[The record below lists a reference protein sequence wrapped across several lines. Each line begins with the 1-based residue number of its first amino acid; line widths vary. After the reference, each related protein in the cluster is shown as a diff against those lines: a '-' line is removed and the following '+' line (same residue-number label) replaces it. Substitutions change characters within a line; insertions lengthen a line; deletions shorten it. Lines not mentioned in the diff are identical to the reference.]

1 MSDADF
7 NNVMKRSLFSSSISR
22 RLGKTLAVTSLL
34 LSVITTFSVQSAIRI
49 IGPQE
54 EAQPQ
59 ATSEPL
65 SRAATPSTRGRSAV
79 GPTRDS
85 DTLWSIAS
93 RYQPNQSVSV
103 YQTIGAIFRLNPSAF
118 EDANI
123 HGLMPGSTL
132 VMPSL
137 AEIRRESTDDVAQ
150 RLQIDQARKEAQRTV
165 NRRPL
170 SEQVPAPKPKAP
182 VTPTVA
188 PMPAPETAMAEDK
201 KSMMDDAKS
210 KEAMA
215 DTDGVMS
222 EKMADAGEKMT
233 PPKPDMMGVQ
243 DQINESDMQMGKLV
257 ESNHI
262 LKIRLAEVQNELS
275 ALKEQMT
282 VDQELTGEIKEFL
295 EVQRVRQAK
304 METKE
309 PSFLETLMNSPLMLA
324 TVAIIPALLVI
335 GAAAFI
341 IMRRRKSDDAE
352 EPEGLDGE
360 VPDDMNVIMVP
371 EVEDDTD
378 ELVLEDDELEV
389 TEDTDADDLF
399 GDDSMFDSE
408 LDDINLSDSLELSEE
423 PEESGV
429 SIDDEFEAGSDIS
442 LDDDFDASSE
452 LNVAASSDD
461 AIGLE
466 DMERALDEMADNEE
480 KELSPDEALAAAW
493 EQSLAGGD
501 DGDVDD
507 IDALLNAEQS
517 GGSDTEEN
525 TADDSPDDILTD
537 DDLND
542 ALFDKVLEG
551 EPEVDLSQDI
561 DLSDDDA
568 PVAPVAAEAS
578 GQDDI
583 DDIFSANE
591 ASGQDDIDDIF
602 SANETSGQDDIDD
615 IFSANEASGQDDIDD
630 IFSANET
637 SGQDDIDDIFSANEA
652 SGQDDIDDILNA
664 TEASGQDDIDDILN
678 ATEASGQDDIDD
690 ILNVTETSGQDDID
704 DILGETETLLDELVD
719 DVDENGEAIVSEDI
733 DDSDDL
739 SITSDSDD
747 VDISESDALLDA
759 FLNGDDDEDALDETT
774 LLDESVDDDD
784 LLDEVLGES
793 ADDEEVDL
801 GETDVLLDELLGD
814 DDLDDESA
822 VLDELPEDGD
832 DLLSLDDEDLLLASS
847 DADEMS
853 SDDLSSFDDPLDI
866 DGVTDSA
873 DDDNTTS
880 EDTDEKKSEE
890 TLDADTLSALDVMDD
905 PSESDD
911 DVEAPLETPVDEA
924 LESDESADELSVLLD
939 SVVED
944 ETTDEQADASSIDTD
959 ELDAL
964 VSDDVESDEIVPE
977 ASETEM
983 GLLDDVLENSLDEEN
998 DAFSELEDT
1007 VNVDEE
1013 DIAGLIAEDES
1024 VELETEPEASDSD
1037 LALLDSLLDDVDDS
1051 DEEQQAEESEKA
1063 VESAG
1068 DTEPLEVPAS
1078 DAELHVA
1085 DDDTPLDLSDFP
1097 EYDEEAA
1104 LADSEADAP
1113 NAERE
1118 STAPNAS
1125 ASDEEQDASDDE
1137 FDLSSLPEYTE
1148 EDAAAEFDVPSSRND
1163 LDVPTSSLIEQA
1175 LRNNDVAVESENETG
1190 VEDNVSAPSDLGD
1203 TDLGEADIGE
1213 ADIGEAD
1220 IGEADFGATENHTL
1234 AFPPVDAISID
1245 DLGEFDEED
1254 ALGAA
1259 LDEQRELDEA
1269 VPPNSH
1275 GEFSQPSAPQSL
1287 AMEMDE
1293 LSSLEDDA
1301 HQVAG
1306 LNMDALLSESM
1317 DDEPMALSGFETD
1330 NDLATLETLETDDET
1345 SFDSDDLSFPDDE
1358 SDIWQAEMEP
1368 EPELETEDWSEQPEI
1383 LGNDVKD
1390 MDLDGDLE
1398 GLLEDAESELIEE
1411 SSSDDAYISIEE
1423 LMKDDGSP
1431 QDDPDTVPMDLN
1443 VGLDDFPDVL
1453 GDIEPADVDSSG
1465 EAATNMDLAKAYLE
1479 MNDVDGALQLLEK
1492 VMRGDDAALKAEAK
1506 QMIENLN

>member
-1 MSDADF
+1 MRAVSDADF

-137 AEIRRESTDDVAQ
+137 AEIRLESTDDVAQ

-182 VTPTVA
+182 VAPTVA

-389 TEDTDADDLF
+389 TDDTDADDLF

-525 TADDSPDDILTD
+525 TGDDSPDDILTD

-568 PVAPVAAEAS
+568 PVAAEAS

-591 ASGQDDIDDIF
+591 A
-602 SANETSGQDDIDD
+602 
-615 IFSANEASGQDDIDD
+615 
-630 IFSANET
+630 

-664 TEASGQDDIDDILN
+664 TEASGQDDIDDIL
-678 ATEASGQDDIDD
+678 
-690 ILNVTETSGQDDID
+690 
-704 DILGETETLLDELVD
+704 GETETLLDELVD
-719 DVDENGEAIVSEDI
+719 DVDENGEAIVSEEI

-880 EDTDEKKSEE
+880 EDTDEKKSED

-924 LESDESADELSVLLD
+924 LESDESADELSALLD
-939 SVVED
+939 SVAED

-983 GLLDDVLENSLDEEN
+983 GLLDDVLEKSLDEEN
-998 DAFSELEDT
+998 DASSELEDT

-1118 STAPNAS
+1118 STAPDAS

-1203 TDLGEADIGE
+1203 TDLGEADI
-1213 ADIGEAD
+1213 D
-1220 IGEADFGATENHTL
+1220 EADFGATENHTL

-1269 VPPNSH
+1269 VPPNSR

-1317 DDEPMALSGFETD
+1317 DDEPMALNGFETD

-1398 GLLEDAESELIEE
+1398 GLLEDAESELVEE

>member
-1 MSDADF
+1 MRAVSDADF

-165 NRRPL
+165 DRRPL

-188 PMPAPETAMAEDK
+188 PTPAPETAMAEDK
-201 KSMMDDAKS
+201 KPMMEDAKP

-215 DTDGVMS
+215 DTEGAMT

-233 PPKPDMMGVQ
+233 PPKPDMAGVQ

-295 EVQRVRQAK
+295 EVQRVRQAQ

-341 IMRRRKSDDAE
+341 IMRRRKNDDVD
-352 EPEGLDGE
+352 EPEGLDGD

-389 TEDTDADDLF
+389 TDDTDADDLF

-493 EQSLAGGD
+493 EQSLSGGD

-517 GGSDTEEN
+517 GDAGAEEN
-525 TADDSPDDILTD
+525 AEDTASSSDDIVSD

-542 ALFDKVLEG
+542 ALFDKVLED

-561 DLSDDDA
+561 DLSDDDSSSSD
-568 PVAPVAAEAS
+568 EAS
-578 GQDDI
+578 GQDDIDDIFSANEAAGQDDI

-602 SANETSGQDDIDD
+602 SANE
-615 IFSANEASGQDDIDD
+615 AA
-630 IFSANET
+630 
-637 SGQDDIDDIFSANEA
+637 
-652 SGQDDIDDILNA
+652 GQDDIDDILNA
-664 TEASGQDDIDDILN
+664 TEP
-678 ATEASGQDDIDD
+678 
-690 ILNVTETSGQDDID
+690 SGQDDID

-719 DVDENGEAIVSEDI
+719 DVDENGEAIVSDEI

-739 SITSDSDD
+739 SIPSDSDD
-747 VDISESDALLDA
+747 VDISESDALLDE
-759 FLNGDDDEDALDETT
+759 FLNGDDDEDPLDETA
-774 LLDESVDDDD
+774 LLDESVDADD
-784 LLDEVLGES
+784 LLDDVLGET
-793 ADDEEVDL
+793 ADDEDVDL
-801 GETDVLLDELLGD
+801 GETDVLLDELLDD

-822 VLDELPEDGD
+822 VLDALPEDGD
-832 DLLSLDDEDLLLASS
+832 DLLSLDDEDLLSTPSEADDAS
-847 DADEMS
+847 A
-853 SDDLSSFDDPLDI
+853 DDLSSFDDPLDI
-866 DGVTDSA
+866 DGLMDPVA
-873 DDDNTTS
+873 DDDTTP
-880 EDTDEKKSEE
+880 EDIDEKKSEE
-890 TLDADTLSALDVMDD
+890 ALDADTLSALDVLEES
-905 PSESDD
+905 SES
-911 DVEAPLETPVDEA
+911 
-924 LESDESADELSVLLD
+924 ESDESDDELSALLD
-939 SVVED
+939 AVSED
-944 ETTDEQADASSIDTD
+944 DATEEDTDTSAIDID

-964 VSDDVESDEIVPE
+964 VSDEIEPDEVVPE

-983 GLLDDVLENSLDEEN
+983 DLLDDVLEQSVD
-998 DAFSELEDT
+998 EDT
-1007 VNVDEE
+1007 SSDSEDAIRFDEE
-1013 DIAGLIAEDES
+1013 DIADLTAANES
-1024 VELETEPEASDSD
+1024 AEPEAELDASDDD
-1037 LALLDSLLDDVDDS
+1037 LALLDSLLDDVDEAAETQPAEDAGPAAES
-1051 DEEQQAEESEKA
+1051 DGNAEPLDA
-1063 VESAG
+1063 PVA
-1068 DTEPLEVPAS
+1068 DTENDDVDT
-1078 DAELHVA
+1078 DADNDA
-1085 DDDTPLDLSDFP
+1085 PLDLSDFP

-1104 LADSEADAP
+1104 LADSEAEAP
-1113 NAERE
+1113 SAERE
-1118 STAPNAS
+1118 SITPDAS
-1125 ASDEEQDASDDE
+1125 PSDAEQDASDDA

-1148 EDAAAEFDVPSSRND
+1148 EDAAAEFDVPSSNDD
-1163 LDVPTSSLIEQA
+1163 LDAPTSSLIEQA
-1175 LRNNDVAVESENETG
+1175 LRDDDAVAESESDVGE
-1190 VEDNVSAPSDLGD
+1190 EDSAPTPSDTGD
-1203 TDLGEADIGE
+1203 ADLGES
-1213 ADIGEAD
+1213 
-1220 IGEADFGATENHTL
+1220 DFGATENHTL

-1245 DLGEFDEED
+1245 DLGEFDEDD

-1259 LDEQRELDEA
+1259 LEEQRELDEA
-1269 VPPNSH
+1269 VPPNSRS
-1275 GEFSQPSAPQSL
+1275 EFSQPSAPQSL

-1317 DDEPMALSGFETD
+1317 DDDDSAAFTGFETG
-1330 NDLATLETLETDDET
+1330 NDLDTLETEDET
-1345 SFDSDDLSFPDDE
+1345 NFDADDLSFPDDE

-1368 EPELETEDWSEQPEI
+1368 EPELETEDWSEQPEV
-1383 LGNDVKD
+1383 LGDDVKD

-1431 QDDPDTVPMDLN
+1431 QEDPDTVPMDLN

-1453 GDIEPADVDSSG
+1453 GDIEPSDVDSSG

-1479 MNDVDGALQLLEK
+1479 MNDMDGALQLLEK
-1492 VMRGDDAALKAEAK
+1492 VMRGDDAALKAEAQ

>member
-1 MSDADF
+1 MRAVSDADF

-118 EDANI
+118 EEANI

-215 DTDGVMS
+215 DTDGAMS

-324 TVAIIPALLVI
+324 TVAIIPALIVI

-568 PVAPVAAEAS
+568 PVAAEAS

-591 ASGQDDIDDIF
+591 A
-602 SANETSGQDDIDD
+602 
-615 IFSANEASGQDDIDD
+615 
-630 IFSANET
+630 

-678 ATEASGQDDIDD
+678 ATE
-690 ILNVTETSGQDDID
+690 TSGQDDID

-719 DVDENGEAIVSEDI
+719 DVDENGEAIVSEEI

-924 LESDESADELSVLLD
+924 LESDESADELSALLD
-939 SVVED
+939 SVAED

-964 VSDDVESDEIVPE
+964 VSDGVESDEIVPE

-983 GLLDDVLENSLDEEN
+983 GLLDDVLEKSLDEEN
-998 DAFSELEDT
+998 DASSELEDT

-1013 DIAGLIAEDES
+1013 DVAGLIAEDES
-1024 VELETEPEASDSD
+1024 VELESEPEASDSD

-1063 VESAG
+1063 VESAR

-1078 DAELHVA
+1078 DAELDVA
-1085 DDDTPLDLSDFP
+1085 DDDTPLDLSDVP

-1104 LADSEADAP
+1104 LADSESDAS

-1118 STAPNAS
+1118 STAPDAS

-1220 IGEADFGATENHTL
+1220 FGATENHTL
-1234 AFPPVDAISID
+1234 AFPPVDAINID

-1317 DDEPMALSGFETD
+1317 DDEPMALNGFETD
-1330 NDLATLETLETDDET
+1330 NDLATLETLETDDEA

-1506 QMIENLN
+1506 QMIESLN

>member
-34 LSVITTFSVQSAIRI
+34 LSVIMTFSVQSAIRI

-65 SRAATPSTRGRSAV
+65 SREATPSTRGRSAV

-165 NRRPL
+165 DRRPL
-170 SEQVPAPKPKAP
+170 SEQVPAPKPP

-188 PMPAPETAMAEDK
+188 PTPATETAMAKDK
-201 KSMMDDAKS
+201 KPMMEDAKP

-215 DTDGVMS
+215 DTEAAMP

-233 PPKPDMMGVQ
+233 PPKPDMAGVQ

-295 EVQRVRQAK
+295 EVQRVRQAQ

-341 IMRRRKSDDAE
+341 IMRRRKNDDVE
-352 EPEGLDGE
+352 EPEGLDGD

-389 TEDTDADDLF
+389 TDDTDADDLF

-423 PEESGV
+423 PEESGL

-442 LDDDFDASSE
+442 LDDDFDTSSE

-493 EQSLAGGD
+493 EQSLSGGD

-517 GGSDTEEN
+517 GGSDTEES
-525 TADDSPDDILTD
+525 TAGDSPDDIVSD

-542 ALFDKVLEG
+542 ALFDKVLED

-568 PVAPVAAEAS
+568 PNSDEAS

-591 ASGQDDIDDIF
+591 A
-602 SANETSGQDDIDD
+602 AGQDDIDD
-615 IFSANEASGQDDIDD
+615 IFSANEAAGQDDIDD
-630 IFSANET
+630 ILNAT
-637 SGQDDIDDIFSANEA
+637 EA

-690 ILNVTETSGQDDID
+690 ILNATEPSGQDDID

-719 DVDENGEAIVSEDI
+719 DVDENGEAIVSDEI

-739 SITSDSDD
+739 SIPSDGDD
-747 VDISESDALLDA
+747 VDISESDALLDE
-759 FLNGDDDEDALDETT
+759 FLNGDDDEDPLDETA
-774 LLDESVDDDD
+774 LLDESVDADD
-784 LLDEVLGES
+784 LLDDVLGEP
-793 ADDEEVDL
+793 ADNEDVDL
-801 GETDVLLDELLGD
+801 GETDVLLDELLD

-822 VLDELPEDGD
+822 VLDALPEDGD
-832 DLLSLDDEDLLLASS
+832 DLLSLDDEDLLSTPSEADDAS
-847 DADEMS
+847 A
-853 SDDLSSFDDPLDI
+853 DDLSSFDDPLDI
-866 DGVTDSA
+866 DGLMDPVA
-873 DDDNTTS
+873 DDDTTP
-880 EDTDEKKSEE
+880 EDIDEKKSEE
-890 TLDADTLSALDVMDD
+890 ALDADTLSALDVLEES
-905 PSESDD
+905 SES
-911 DVEAPLETPVDEA
+911 
-924 LESDESADELSVLLD
+924 ESDESDDELSALLD
-939 SVVED
+939 AVSED
-944 ETTDEQADASSIDTD
+944 DATEEDTDTSAVDID

-964 VSDDVESDEIVPE
+964 VSDEIESDEVVPE

-983 GLLDDVLENSLDEEN
+983 DLLDDVLEQSMDE
-998 DAFSELEDT
+998 DASSDSEDAIRF
-1007 VNVDEE
+1007 DEE
-1013 DIAGLIAEDES
+1013 DIADLTAANES
-1024 VELETEPEASDSD
+1024 AEPESELDASDDD
-1037 LALLDSLLDDVDDS
+1037 LALLDSLLDDVDGADETQPTEDADPAAELDGNAEPLDAPVADTENDDVDTDADS
-1051 DEEQQAEESEKA
+1051 DA
-1063 VESAG
+1063 
-1068 DTEPLEVPAS
+1068 
-1078 DAELHVA
+1078 
-1085 DDDTPLDLSDFP
+1085 PLDLSDFP

-1104 LADSEADAP
+1104 LADSEAEAPSAEHESITPDASP
-1113 NAERE
+1113 
-1118 STAPNAS
+1118 
-1125 ASDEEQDASDDE
+1125 SDAEQDASDDA

-1148 EDAAAEFDVPSSRND
+1148 EDAAAEFDVPSSNDD

-1175 LRNNDVAVESENETG
+1175 LRDDDAVAESESDVGEEDGAPTPYDTG
-1190 VEDNVSAPSDLGD
+1190 DA
-1203 TDLGEADIGE
+1203 DLGES
-1213 ADIGEAD
+1213 
-1220 IGEADFGATENHTL
+1220 DFGATENHTL

-1245 DLGEFDEED
+1245 DLGEFDEDD

-1259 LDEQRELDEA
+1259 LEEQRELDDA
-1269 VPPNSH
+1269 VPPNSRS
-1275 GEFSQPSAPQSL
+1275 EFSQPSAPQSL

-1317 DDEPMALSGFETD
+1317 DDDDSAAFTGFETD
-1330 NDLATLETLETDDET
+1330 NDLDTLQTEDET
-1345 SFDSDDLSFPDDE
+1345 NFDADDLSFPDDE

-1383 LGNDVKD
+1383 LGDDVKD

-1431 QDDPDTVPMDLN
+1431 QEDPDAVPMDLN

-1453 GDIEPADVDSSG
+1453 GDIEPSDVDSSG

-1492 VMRGDDAALKAEAK
+1492 VMRGDDAALKAEAQ

>member
-1 MSDADF
+1 
-7 NNVMKRSLFSSSISR
+7 
-22 RLGKTLAVTSLL
+22 
-34 LSVITTFSVQSAIRI
+34 
-49 IGPQE
+49 
-54 EAQPQ
+54 
-59 ATSEPL
+59 
-65 SRAATPSTRGRSAV
+65 
-79 GPTRDS
+79 
-85 DTLWSIAS
+85 
-93 RYQPNQSVSV
+93 
-103 YQTIGAIFRLNPSAF
+103 
-118 EDANI
+118 
-123 HGLMPGSTL
+123 
-132 VMPSL
+132 
-137 AEIRRESTDDVAQ
+137 
-150 RLQIDQARKEAQRTV
+150 
-165 NRRPL
+165 
-170 SEQVPAPKPKAP
+170 
-182 VTPTVA
+182 
-188 PMPAPETAMAEDK
+188 
-201 KSMMDDAKS
+201 
-210 KEAMA
+210 
-215 DTDGVMS
+215 
-222 EKMADAGEKMT
+222 
-233 PPKPDMMGVQ
+233 
-243 DQINESDMQMGKLV
+243 
-257 ESNHI
+257 
-262 LKIRLAEVQNELS
+262 
-275 ALKEQMT
+275 
-282 VDQELTGEIKEFL
+282 
-295 EVQRVRQAK
+295 
-304 METKE
+304 
-309 PSFLETLMNSPLMLA
+309 
-324 TVAIIPALLVI
+324 
-335 GAAAFI
+335 
-341 IMRRRKSDDAE
+341 
-352 EPEGLDGE
+352 
-360 VPDDMNVIMVP
+360 
-371 EVEDDTD
+371 
-378 ELVLEDDELEV
+378 
-389 TEDTDADDLF
+389 
-399 GDDSMFDSE
+399 
-408 LDDINLSDSLELSEE
+408 
-423 PEESGV
+423 
-429 SIDDEFEAGSDIS
+429 
-442 LDDDFDASSE
+442 
-452 LNVAASSDD
+452 
-461 AIGLE
+461 
-466 DMERALDEMADNEE
+466 
-480 KELSPDEALAAAW
+480 
-493 EQSLAGGD
+493 
-501 DGDVDD
+501 
-507 IDALLNAEQS
+507 
-517 GGSDTEEN
+517 
-525 TADDSPDDILTD
+525 
-537 DDLND
+537 
-542 ALFDKVLEG
+542 
-551 EPEVDLSQDI
+551 
-561 DLSDDDA
+561 
-568 PVAPVAAEAS
+568 
-578 GQDDI
+578 
-583 DDIFSANE
+583 
-591 ASGQDDIDDIF
+591 
-602 SANETSGQDDIDD
+602 
-615 IFSANEASGQDDIDD
+615 
-630 IFSANET
+630 
-637 SGQDDIDDIFSANEA
+637 
-652 SGQDDIDDILNA
+652 
-664 TEASGQDDIDDILN
+664 TEA
-678 ATEASGQDDIDD
+678 
-690 ILNVTETSGQDDID
+690 SGQDDID

-719 DVDENGEAIVSEDI
+719 DVDENGEAIASEEI

-739 SITSDSDD
+739 SIASDSDD

-759 FLNGDDDEDALDETT
+759 FLNGDDDEDALDETA

-784 LLDEVLGES
+784 LLDDVLGES

-832 DLLSLDDEDLLLASS
+832 DLLSLDDEDLLSAS
-847 DADEMS
+847 DDMS

-866 DGVTDSA
+866 DGVTNSA

-905 PSESDD
+905 PRESDD
-911 DVEAPLETPVDEA
+911 VVEAPLETSVDET
-924 LESDESADELSVLLD
+924 LESDESADELSALLD
-939 SVVED
+939 SVAED
-944 ETTDEQADASSIDTD
+944 ETTDEQADASSIDID

-964 VSDDVESDEIVPE
+964 VSDGVESDEVVPE

-983 GLLDDVLENSLDEEN
+983 GLLDDVLEKSLDEESVTS
-998 DAFSELEDT
+998 SELEDT

-1024 VELETEPEASDSD
+1024 VELETEPDASDSD
-1037 LALLDSLLDDVDDS
+1037 LALLDSLLDDVDES
-1051 DEEQQAEESEKA
+1051 DEEQQTEESEKA

-1078 DAELHVA
+1078 DAELDVA

-1118 STAPNAS
+1118 STAPDAL

-1175 LRNNDVAVESENETG
+1175 LRNNDVAVESENEVG

-1213 ADIGEAD
+1213 S
-1220 IGEADFGATENHTL
+1220 DFGATENHTL

-1269 VPPNSH
+1269 VPPNSRS
-1275 GEFSQPSAPQSL
+1275 EFSQPSAPQSL

-1317 DDEPMALSGFETD
+1317 DDEPMALNDFETD

-1345 SFDSDDLSFPDDE
+1345 GFDSDDLSFPDDE

>member
-1 MSDADF
+1 MRAVSDADF

-182 VTPTVA
+182 VAPTVA

-507 IDALLNAEQS
+507 IDALLNAQQS

-525 TADDSPDDILTD
+525 TVDDSPDDILTD

-568 PVAPVAAEAS
+568 PVAAEAS

-591 ASGQDDIDDIF
+591 A
-602 SANETSGQDDIDD
+602 
-615 IFSANEASGQDDIDD
+615 
-630 IFSANET
+630 

-690 ILNVTETSGQDDID
+690 ILNATEASGQDDIDDILNATETSGQDDID

-719 DVDENGEAIVSEDI
+719 DVDENGEAIVSEEI

-847 DADEMS
+847 DDDEMS

-924 LESDESADELSVLLD
+924 LESDESADELSALLD
-939 SVVED
+939 SVAED

-964 VSDDVESDEIVPE
+964 VSDGVESDEIVPE

-983 GLLDDVLENSLDEEN
+983 GLLDDVLEKSLDEEN
-998 DAFSELEDT
+998 DASSELEDT

-1068 DTEPLEVPAS
+1068 DIEPLEVPAS
-1078 DAELHVA
+1078 DAELDVA

-1104 LADSEADAP
+1104 LADSEADVS

-1118 STAPNAS
+1118 STAPDAS

-1203 TDLGEADIGE
+1203 TDLGE

-1317 DDEPMALSGFETD
+1317 DDEPMALNGFETD
-1330 NDLATLETLETDDET
+1330 NDLATLETLETDDEA

>member
-165 NRRPL
+165 DRRPL

-188 PMPAPETAMAEDK
+188 PTPAPETAMAEDK
-201 KSMMDDAKS
+201 KPMMEDAKP

-215 DTDGVMS
+215 DTEGAMP

-233 PPKPDMMGVQ
+233 PPKPDMAGMQ

-295 EVQRVRQAK
+295 EVQRVRQAQ

-341 IMRRRKSDDAE
+341 IMRRRKNDDVD
-352 EPEGLDGE
+352 EPEGLDGD

-389 TEDTDADDLF
+389 TDDTDADDLF

-493 EQSLAGGD
+493 EQSLSGGD

-517 GGSDTEEN
+517 GDAGAEEN
-525 TADDSPDDILTD
+525 AEDTASSSDDIVSD

-542 ALFDKVLEG
+542 ALFDKVLED

-561 DLSDDDA
+561 DLSDDDSSSSD
-568 PVAPVAAEAS
+568 EAS

-591 ASGQDDIDDIF
+591 A
-602 SANETSGQDDIDD
+602 AGQDDIDD
-615 IFSANEASGQDDIDD
+615 IFSANEA
-630 IFSANET
+630 A
-637 SGQDDIDDIFSANEA
+637 GQDDIDDIFSANEA
-652 SGQDDIDDILNA
+652 AGQDDIDDILNA
-664 TEASGQDDIDDILN
+664 TEP
-678 ATEASGQDDIDD
+678 
-690 ILNVTETSGQDDID
+690 SGQDDID

-719 DVDENGEAIVSEDI
+719 DVDENGEAIVSDEI

-739 SITSDSDD
+739 SIPSDRDD
-747 VDISESDALLDA
+747 VDISESDALLDE
-759 FLNGDDDEDALDETT
+759 FLNGDDDEDPLDETA
-774 LLDESVDDDD
+774 LLDESVDADD
-784 LLDEVLGES
+784 LLDDVLSET
-793 ADDEEVDL
+793 ADDEDVDL
-801 GETDVLLDELLGD
+801 GETDVLLDELLDD

-822 VLDELPEDGD
+822 VLDALPEDGD
-832 DLLSLDDEDLLLASS
+832 DLLSLDDEDLLSTPSEADDAS
-847 DADEMS
+847 A
-853 SDDLSSFDDPLDI
+853 DDLSSFDDPLDI
-866 DGVTDSA
+866 DGLMDPVA
-873 DDDNTTS
+873 DDDTTP
-880 EDTDEKKSEE
+880 EDIDEKKSEE
-890 TLDADTLSALDVMDD
+890 ALDADTLSALDVLEES
-905 PSESDD
+905 SE
-911 DVEAPLETPVDEA
+911 
-924 LESDESADELSVLLD
+924 LESDESDDELSALLD
-939 SVVED
+939 AVSED
-944 ETTDEQADASSIDTD
+944 AATEEDTDTSAIDID

-964 VSDDVESDEIVPE
+964 VSDEIESDEVVPE

-983 GLLDDVLENSLDEEN
+983 DLLDDVLEQSMD
-998 DAFSELEDT
+998 EDT
-1007 VNVDEE
+1007 SSDSEDTIRFDEE
-1013 DIAGLIAEDES
+1013 DIADLTAANES
-1024 VELETEPEASDSD
+1024 AELEAELDASDDD
-1037 LALLDSLLDDVDDS
+1037 LALLDSLLDDVDGADEMQPAENADPAAES
-1051 DEEQQAEESEKA
+1051 DGNAELLDA
-1063 VESAG
+1063 PVA
-1068 DTEPLEVPAS
+1068 DTENDDVDT
-1078 DAELHVA
+1078 DADNDA
-1085 DDDTPLDLSDFP
+1085 PLDLSDFP

-1104 LADSEADAP
+1104 LADSEAEAP
-1113 NAERE
+1113 SAERE
-1118 STAPNAS
+1118 SITPDAS
-1125 ASDEEQDASDDE
+1125 PSDAEQDASDDA

-1148 EDAAAEFDVPSSRND
+1148 EDAAAEFDVPSSNDD

-1175 LRNNDVAVESENETG
+1175 LRGDDAVAESESNVGE
-1190 VEDNVSAPSDLGD
+1190 EDSAPTPSDTGD
-1203 TDLGEADIGE
+1203 ADLGES
-1213 ADIGEAD
+1213 
-1220 IGEADFGATENHTL
+1220 DFGATENHTL

-1245 DLGEFDEED
+1245 DLGEFDEDD

-1259 LDEQRELDEA
+1259 LEEQRELDEA
-1269 VPPNSH
+1269 VPPNSRS
-1275 GEFSQPSAPQSL
+1275 EFSQPSAPQSL

-1317 DDEPMALSGFETD
+1317 DDGDSAAFTGFETG
-1330 NDLATLETLETDDET
+1330 NDLDTLETEDET
-1345 SFDSDDLSFPDDE
+1345 SFDADDLSFPDDE

-1383 LGNDVKD
+1383 LGDDVKD

-1431 QDDPDTVPMDLN
+1431 QEDPDTVPMDLN

-1453 GDIEPADVDSSG
+1453 GDIEPSDVDSSG

-1492 VMRGDDAALKAEAK
+1492 VMRGDDAALKAEAQ

>member
-182 VTPTVA
+182 ETPTVA

-215 DTDGVMS
+215 DTDGAMS

-324 TVAIIPALLVI
+324 TVAIIPALIVI

-568 PVAPVAAEAS
+568 PVAAEA
-578 GQDDI
+578 
-583 DDIFSANE
+583 
-591 ASGQDDIDDIF
+591 
-602 SANETSGQDDIDD
+602 
-615 IFSANEASGQDDIDD
+615 
-630 IFSANET
+630 

-678 ATEASGQDDIDD
+678 ATE
-690 ILNVTETSGQDDID
+690 TSGQDDID

-719 DVDENGEAIVSEDI
+719 DVDENGEAIVSEEI

-924 LESDESADELSVLLD
+924 LESDESADELSALLD
-939 SVVED
+939 SVAEE
-944 ETTDEQADASSIDTD
+944 ETTDEQAYASSIDTD

-964 VSDDVESDEIVPE
+964 VSDGVESDEIVPE

-998 DAFSELEDT
+998 DASSELEDT

-1024 VELETEPEASDSD
+1024 VELESEPEASDSD

-1063 VESAG
+1063 VESAR
-1068 DTEPLEVPAS
+1068 DTEPLEVRAS
-1078 DAELHVA
+1078 DAELDVA
-1085 DDDTPLDLSDFP
+1085 DDDTPLDLSDVP

-1104 LADSEADAP
+1104 LADSESDAS

-1118 STAPNAS
+1118 STAPDAS
-1125 ASDEEQDASDDE
+1125 ASDEERDASDDE

-1203 TDLGEADIGE
+1203 TDLGE

>member
-1 MSDADF
+1 
-7 NNVMKRSLFSSSISR
+7 
-22 RLGKTLAVTSLL
+22 
-34 LSVITTFSVQSAIRI
+34 
-49 IGPQE
+49 
-54 EAQPQ
+54 
-59 ATSEPL
+59 
-65 SRAATPSTRGRSAV
+65 
-79 GPTRDS
+79 
-85 DTLWSIAS
+85 
-93 RYQPNQSVSV
+93 
-103 YQTIGAIFRLNPSAF
+103 
-118 EDANI
+118 
-123 HGLMPGSTL
+123 
-132 VMPSL
+132 
-137 AEIRRESTDDVAQ
+137 
-150 RLQIDQARKEAQRTV
+150 
-165 NRRPL
+165 
-170 SEQVPAPKPKAP
+170 
-182 VTPTVA
+182 
-188 PMPAPETAMAEDK
+188 
-201 KSMMDDAKS
+201 
-210 KEAMA
+210 
-215 DTDGVMS
+215 
-222 EKMADAGEKMT
+222 
-233 PPKPDMMGVQ
+233 
-243 DQINESDMQMGKLV
+243 
-257 ESNHI
+257 
-262 LKIRLAEVQNELS
+262 
-275 ALKEQMT
+275 
-282 VDQELTGEIKEFL
+282 
-295 EVQRVRQAK
+295 
-304 METKE
+304 
-309 PSFLETLMNSPLMLA
+309 
-324 TVAIIPALLVI
+324 
-335 GAAAFI
+335 
-341 IMRRRKSDDAE
+341 
-352 EPEGLDGE
+352 
-360 VPDDMNVIMVP
+360 
-371 EVEDDTD
+371 
-378 ELVLEDDELEV
+378 
-389 TEDTDADDLF
+389 
-399 GDDSMFDSE
+399 
-408 LDDINLSDSLELSEE
+408 
-423 PEESGV
+423 
-429 SIDDEFEAGSDIS
+429 
-442 LDDDFDASSE
+442 
-452 LNVAASSDD
+452 
-461 AIGLE
+461 
-466 DMERALDEMADNEE
+466 
-480 KELSPDEALAAAW
+480 
-493 EQSLAGGD
+493 
-501 DGDVDD
+501 
-507 IDALLNAEQS
+507 
-517 GGSDTEEN
+517 
-525 TADDSPDDILTD
+525 
-537 DDLND
+537 
-542 ALFDKVLEG
+542 
-551 EPEVDLSQDI
+551 
-561 DLSDDDA
+561 
-568 PVAPVAAEAS
+568 
-578 GQDDI
+578 
-583 DDIFSANE
+583 
-591 ASGQDDIDDIF
+591 
-602 SANETSGQDDIDD
+602 
-615 IFSANEASGQDDIDD
+615 
-630 IFSANET
+630 
-637 SGQDDIDDIFSANEA
+637 
-652 SGQDDIDDILNA
+652 GQDDIDDILNA

-690 ILNVTETSGQDDID
+690 IL
-704 DILGETETLLDELVD
+704 GETETLLDELVD
-719 DVDENGEAIVSEDI
+719 DVDENGEAIASEEI

-739 SITSDSDD
+739 SIASDNDD

-759 FLNGDDDEDALDETT
+759 FLNGDDDEDALDETA

-784 LLDEVLGES
+784 LLDDVLGES

-832 DLLSLDDEDLLLASS
+832 DLLSLDDEDLLSAS
-847 DADEMS
+847 DDMS

-866 DGVTDSA
+866 DRVTDSA

-911 DVEAPLETPVDEA
+911 DVEAPVDET
-924 LESDESADELSVLLD
+924 LESDESADELSALLD
-939 SVVED
+939 SVAED
-944 ETTDEQADASSIDTD
+944 ETTDEQADASSIDID

-964 VSDDVESDEIVPE
+964 VSDGVESDEVVPE

-983 GLLDDVLENSLDEEN
+983 GLLDDVLEKSLDEEN
-998 DAFSELEDT
+998 VTSSELEDT

-1024 VELETEPEASDSD
+1024 VELETEPDASDSD

-1051 DEEQQAEESEKA
+1051 NEEQQTEDSEKA
-1063 VESAG
+1063 IESAG
-1068 DTEPLEVPAS
+1068 DTEPLGVPAS
-1078 DAELHVA
+1078 DAELDVA

-1113 NAERE
+1113 NAQRE
-1118 STAPNAS
+1118 STAPDAL

-1148 EDAAAEFDVPSSRND
+1148 DDAAAEFDVPSSRND

-1175 LRNNDVAVESENETG
+1175 LRNNDTAVESENETG

-1213 ADIGEAD
+1213 S
-1220 IGEADFGATENHTL
+1220 DFGATENHTL

-1245 DLGEFDEED
+1245 DLGEFDEDD

-1259 LDEQRELDEA
+1259 LEEQRELDEA
-1269 VPPNSH
+1269 VPPNSRS
-1275 GEFSQPSAPQSL
+1275 EFSQPSAPQSL

-1306 LNMDALLSESM
+1306 LNMDALLSDSM
-1317 DDEPMALSGFETD
+1317 DDEPMALNDFETD

-1345 SFDSDDLSFPDDE
+1345 GFDSDDLSFPDDE

-1453 GDIEPADVDSSG
+1453 GDIEPSDVDSSG